1 MIAQQGAD
9 CVDLGELVMTDAH
22 PYAAMVS
29 PKTYAD
35 PAAFNALTAAF
46 RASDPLPWIES
57 ETHKSFYIA
66 TKHADIVEIS
76 RQPQLFKNT
85 QWSVLQSKE
94 IEARQMEQGGALRT
108 LIHMDEPD
116 HGKFRALTKDW
127 FMPENLKKVESAVR
141 AIADRTVDDMLAK
154 GPELD
159 FVNEVA
165 VWYPLRVIMS
175 ILGVPEADEPLMLKL
190 TQELFGADDPDLKRE
205 IASDED
211 RMQTLIDFFNYFNAL
226 TASRR
231 ATPTDD
237 VASVIANA
245 EVDGAP
251 IGEIEA
257 MSYYIIIATAGH
269 DTTSSSTAGGLHAL
283 MTHPGEFKKVKDNRA
298 IIPLLVE
305 ESIRWTSP
313 VKHFMRYPDRD
324 CQIRGKTVQ
333 AGSPIMLLYPSGNH
347 DEEVFDRPDQFIA
360 DRRPNRHLAFGHG
373 AHHCLGNLLAKMEM
387 RMLYEA
393 LFERIASFDLIGEAR
408 WVESTFVSGLKT
420 LPVRIRPA

>member
-1 MIAQQGAD
+1 
-9 CVDLGELVMTDAH
+9 MTDAH

-347 DEEVFDRPDQFIA
+347 DEEVLI
-360 DRRPNRHLAFGHG
+360 
-373 AHHCLGNLLAKMEM
+373 
-387 RMLYEA
+387 
-393 LFERIASFDLIGEAR
+393 DLINSLLTEDPIDTSPLDMAR
-408 WVESTFVSGLKT
+408 IIAWGICSPRWK
-420 LPVRIRPA
+420 

>member
-9 CVDLGELVMTDAH
+9 CVDLGELAMTDAH

-251 IGEIEA
+251 IGELEA